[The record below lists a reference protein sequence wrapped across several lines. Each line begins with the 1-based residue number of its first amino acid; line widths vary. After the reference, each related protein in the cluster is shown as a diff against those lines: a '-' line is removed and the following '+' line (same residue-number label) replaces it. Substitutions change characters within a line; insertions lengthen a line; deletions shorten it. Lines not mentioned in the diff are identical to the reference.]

1 MLLHNLK
8 VAVRNMVKYKLQTSV
23 SILSISLGMVFFA
36 LSSLWIRYEL
46 SYDSFHRDVDNTY
59 LLMTLPDYL
68 SDEDQS
74 RVYSSYPEAPYL
86 SDKFPQIEEITRCG
100 SDGVAKVFKD
110 DKVVAEMKGLTIDST
125 FQHFFDVKVLEG
137 ARELNLFGNEIAI
150 SEDYAVKLFDG
161 NAVGNML
168 FTNQGVF
175 YIKAVI
181 ENAKEPTSFYYDYLK
196 AYDLEKY
203 NNRGYISSLT
213 FLRVRPENVYL
224 LSREMANDTLIIN
237 RTGYYDGM
245 SYTVTQ
251 KEINKYRLLPI
262 KQIRKEGLVN
272 QVLVEVNYLYL
283 FLLLSIIMIC
293 SSLFNYFTMLVTRI
307 SVRLRELTI
316 RQVNGASRFQLTCLF
331 STDILIILSLAL
343 LLGAVICLFSLPY
356 FTRICGIDRPNSFF
370 MLSYFLYAVAVGF
383 LSILITSVI
392 VAFTN
397 RRKMSRSLNRNT
409 GDSPSLRG
417 YRISIGLQLAI
428 SIAAIFCSTV
438 MYKQLKFLVESPEMG
453 FKIQNIGVI
462 YQHGFNENDIEAVRS
477 ELKKMPEIE
486 QVVYSYI
493 YPVPGGYNIHGTV
506 KTEGDNPISVKA
518 SVVYASKEYFD
529 LLQIKLIAG
538 ELLKN
543 GDDNSV
549 FINETTAKML
559 GGIDQAVGKNLY
571 CYTDKR
577 TITGV
582 VNDLCYQTPTAENSP
597 LIFIYRPE
605 KIDVGPNADSYYIFS
620 YKEKVEWE
628 DLRAKIQKMVEKYRP
643 DAYLH
648 YTNAEESYKQFI
660 SSELSL
666 CYFLIVVSG
675 ICVFIA
681 ICGVFSIVSLAC
693 EHRRKEIAVRKI
705 NGAKV
710 ATITKMFVKEYVL
723 TLLASAAVAFP
734 LSYYVMHLWLIQYI
748 KQVPVTIWVFI
759 SILLSMALLIMV
771 TVFSHIWKASR
782 ENPAEIIKGG

>member
-1 MLLHNLK
+1 
-8 VAVRNMVKYKLQTSV
+8 MVKYKLQTTV

-59 LLMTLPDYL
+59 LLMHFPNYLPD
-68 SDEDQS
+68 ETQS
-74 RVYSSYPEAPYL
+74 EVYSEYSEAPYL
-86 SDKFPQIEEITRCG
+86 SDKHPQIEEITRC
-100 SDGVAKVFKD
+100 SQYWETKVFQD
-110 DKVVAEMKGLTIDST
+110 DKVVAEMTGLTIDST
-125 FQHFFDVKVLEG
+125 FQSFFDVKVLEG
-137 ARELNLFGNEIAI
+137 ASELNLFGNEIAI
-150 SEDYAVKLFDG
+150 SEAYAAKLFDG

-168 FTNQGVF
+168 STDRGTF
-175 YIKAVI
+175 YIKAVV
-181 ENAKEPTSFYYDYLK
+181 ENAKEPSSFYYDYLK
-196 AYDLEKY
+196 AYDLPIDNSKPQI
-203 NNRGYISSLT
+203 GSLT
-213 FLRVRPENVYL
+213 FLRVRPENL
-224 LSREMANDTLIIN
+224 DILSREMANDTLIKN
-237 RTGYYDGM
+237 YTVFVDGGT
-245 SYTVTQ
+245 SYTMSQ
-251 KEINKYRLLPI
+251 KEKIKFSLLPI
-262 KQIRKEGLVN
+262 KQIRKEGIVK

-356 FTRICGIDRPNSFF
+356 FTRICGIDKPNSFF

-383 LSILITSVI
+383 FSILITSVI

-397 RRKMSRSLNRNT
+397 RRKMSRSLNRST

-453 FKIQNIGVI
+453 FKIQNIGYI
-462 YQHGFNENDIEAVRS
+462 YQYGFSENEIEAVRS
-477 ELKKMPEIE
+477 ELEKIPEIE
-486 QVVYSYI
+486 KMVYGYR
-493 YPVPGGYNIHGTV
+493 YPVPGGYNNYGTV
-506 KTEGDNPISVKA
+506 KTEEENPISVRV
-518 SVVYASKEYFD
+518 SIVVSSEEYFD
-529 LLQIKLIAG
+529 LLQIKPIAG
-538 ELLKN
+538 ELFKD
-543 GDDNSV
+543 GDENSV
-549 FINETTAKML
+549 LINETMAKKL
-559 GGIDQAVGKNLY
+559 GGIDQALGKKLV
-571 CYTDKR
+571 CFPETR

-582 VNDLCYQTPTAENSP
+582 VKDLCYQTPTAESSP
-597 LIFIYRPE
+597 LVFFYRPE
-605 KIDVGPNADSYYIFS
+605 KFNLGPILEGHYIFS
-620 YKEKVEWE
+620 YKENIEWK
-628 DLRAKIQKMVEKYRP
+628 DLQPKIQKVVEKHKT
-643 DAYLH
+643 DAILQ

-666 CYFLIVVSG
+666 CYFLIIVSG

-710 ATITKMFVKEYVL
+710 ATITKMFVKEYLL

-734 LSYYVMHLWLIQYI
+734 LSYYVMHLWLIQYV

-759 SILLSMALLIMV
+759 AILLAMALLIMV

-782 ENPAEIIKGG
+782 ENPSEVIKGG